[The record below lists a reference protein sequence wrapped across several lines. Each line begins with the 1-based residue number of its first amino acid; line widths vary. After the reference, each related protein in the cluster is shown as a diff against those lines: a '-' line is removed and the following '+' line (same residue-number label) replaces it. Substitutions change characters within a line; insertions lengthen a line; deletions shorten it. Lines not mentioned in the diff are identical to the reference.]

1 MEDIII
7 SELKKEEINQCI
19 ELLQN
24 IFPDYNEKTFNWR
37 NGSKNKL
44 TPIIICAKKNSK
56 IISFTSWI
64 PWEFNYN
71 NKKYIGYQAGDSAT
85 DANFRGRGILKNI
98 LKYGELLAQKRKID
112 FFIGFPSQ
120 MSYGT
125 YYREKYIPV
134 SINYYQVR
142 LLNPLRK
149 IENDIKINH
158 DFYNDA
164 FLYQADKITPSFN
177 ENYYNWRYTDNPKD
191 YKTIQYIE
199 NNNKAVFIIRIRK
212 WKGVNEAIL
221 LDCQFTTYNDAFIEN
236 SIKFLDS
243 CIMRK
248 VVYIRTFFNSNTDK
262 GKLLLKY
269 FPIQVKRKNHICI
282 IKPLSEKSDQNI
294 FLNCYNWDIM
304 PHCID
309 DL

>member
-1 MEDIII
+1 MENIII

-19 ELLQN
+19 ELLKN

-37 NGSKNKL
+37 NTSKNILK
-44 TPIIICAKKNSK
+44 PIIICAKKDNK
-56 IISFTSWI
+56 IISFTSWV

-85 DANFRGRGILKNI
+85 DVNFRGKGILNEI
-98 LKYGELLAQKRKID
+98 LKYGELVAMKRKID
-112 FFIGFPSQ
+112 FFIGFPSL
-120 MSYGT
+120 MSYNT
-125 YYREKYIPV
+125 YYNAKYIPV
-134 SINYYQVR
+134 SINYYHVR

-149 IENDIKINH
+149 NIKTESHPGFPKDN
-158 DFYNDA
+158 
-164 FLYQADKITPSFN
+164 FLFKTDKITPKFN
-177 ENYYNWRYTDNPKD
+177 EYYFNWRYIDNPKD
-191 YKTIQYIE
+191 YEIISYAE
-199 NNNKAVFIIRIRK
+199 NNNKAIFIIRMRK
-212 WKGVNEAIL
+212 WKGLNEAIL
-221 LDCQFTTYNDAFIEN
+221 LDCQFSSYNDAFIRN

-248 VVYIRTFFNSNTDK
+248 VIYLRTFFNINTDK

-269 FPIQVKRKNHICI
+269 FPIQIKSKNHICI
-282 IKPLSEKSDQNI
+282 IKPLSQKSDPNI
-294 FLNCYNWDIM
+294 FLNCNNWDLM